1 MNKQQH
7 TDPRTRSIYLVT
19 LVGALVNVALTLIK
33 LVVGFLGHSAALI
46 ADAVHSL
53 SDFCTDIVVTLFV
66 GIAGKPRDTKYR
78 YGYGKYESIATL
90 IIAAVL
96 MGIGISMLL
105 KSGEAIYLFFASGVV
120 PQRPSLWA
128 AIIAFISVLS
138 KEWLF
143 RYTKGVAERV
153 HSNTVLA
160 NAWHH
165 RTDAYSSIAVL
176 VGVLGAAL
184 LGNKWAILDQVACA
198 GVSFF
203 IVWAGVQLISTPWR
217 ELTEHSLSE
226 EEQQTILEIIEAEYP
241 GHHPH
246 NLNTRSLGSA
256 IAIEVDIYLPDETP
270 VILAH
275 ERATHIE
282 NKLKEH
288 YGERTHVVVHV
299 EPIAMMNT
307 DHE

>member
-1 MNKQQH
+1 MARDSV
-7 TDPRTRSIYLVT
+7 TSGRTQGIYRVT
-19 LVGALVNVALTLIK
+19 LVGAIVNLALTLLK
-33 LVVGFLGHSAALI
+33 LLVGLFGRSAALV

-53 SDFCTDIVVTLFV
+53 SDFCTDIIVILFV
-66 GIAGKPRDTKYR
+66 GIAGKPRDQKYR

-96 MGIGISMLL
+96 IGIGVSMLL
-105 KSGEAIYLFFASGVV
+105 KSGEAVYNFFSFGVV
-120 PQRPSLWA
+120 PPQPSLWA
-128 AIIAFISVLS
+128 AIIAFISILS

-143 RYTKGVAERV
+143 RYTKGVAKRLQSSSV
-153 HSNTVLA
+153 MA

-176 VGVLGAAL
+176 VGVLCAAL
-184 LGNKWAILDQVACA
+184 LGSRWAIFDQMACA
-198 GVSFF
+198 VVSLF
-203 IVWAGVQLISTPWR
+203 IVWAGVKLISAPWQ

-226 EEQQTILEIIEAEYP
+226 EEQATILQIIEQEYP
-241 GHHPH
+241 NHHPH

-270 VILAH
+270 VIVAH

-288 YGERTHVVVHV
+288 YGERTHVIVHV

-307 DHE
+307 GHE

>member
-1 MNKQQH
+1 MNKQKH
-7 TDPRTRSIYLVT
+7 TDPRTRSIYRVT

-96 MGIGISMLL
+96 MGIVISMLL

-176 VGVLGAAL
+176 VGVLGAAV

-203 IVWAGVQLISTPWR
+203 IVWAGVQLIY
-217 ELTEHSLSE
+217 SL
-226 EEQQTILEIIEAEYP
+226 A
-241 GHHPH
+241 
-246 NLNTRSLGSA
+246 
-256 IAIEVDIYLPDETP
+256 
-270 VILAH
+270 
-275 ERATHIE
+275 
-282 NKLKEH
+282 
-288 YGERTHVVVHV
+288 
-299 EPIAMMNT
+299 
-307 DHE
+307 

>member
-1 MNKQQH
+1 MNKEKH
-7 TDPRTRSIYLVT
+7 TDLRTRSIYRVT
-19 LVGALVNVALTLIK
+19 LVGALINVALTLLK
-33 LVVGFLGHSAALI
+33 LIVGFVGHSAALI

-53 SDFCTDIVVTLFV
+53 SDFCTDIIVTLFV

-90 IIAAVL
+90 IIATVL

-105 KSGEAIYLFFASGVV
+105 KSGETIYLFFASGVI

-128 AIIAFISVLS
+128 AIIAFISILS

-184 LGNKWAILDQVACA
+184 LGNQWAILDQVACA
-198 GVSFF
+198 GVSLF

-246 NLNTRSLGSA
+246 NLNRLCRRYRGGH
-256 IAIEVDIYLPDETP
+256 LP
-270 VILAH
+270 A
-275 ERATHIE
+275 
-282 NKLKEH
+282 
-288 YGERTHVVVHV
+288 
-299 EPIAMMNT
+299 
-307 DHE
+307 